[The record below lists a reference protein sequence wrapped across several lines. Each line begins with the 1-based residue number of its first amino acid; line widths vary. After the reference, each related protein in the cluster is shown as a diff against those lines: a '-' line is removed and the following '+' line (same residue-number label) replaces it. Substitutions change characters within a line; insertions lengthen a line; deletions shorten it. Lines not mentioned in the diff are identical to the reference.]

1 MINSK
6 AALQQFAFLNKTS
19 IDLLNVNKCLA
30 QGASAFLNKQ
40 ARNQPLLK
48 YNG

>member
-6 AALQQFAFLNKTS
+6 AAIRFLIKTS
-19 IDLLNVNKCLA
+19 SEFCISIA